1 MRRIETYEEIL
12 KEGLI
17 IYLLKSKL
25 SSAEL
30 FNSNRDNNQISD
42 IKEILYRSRDI
53 LPRKYTQDIK
63 KKLHKIVNKKNRSKL
78 EEETNKYLIKLVRI
92 LRTEEKYR

>member
-1 MRRIETYEEIL
+1 MS
-12 KEGLI
+12 
-17 IYLLKSKL
+17 KS

-30 FNSNRDNNQISD
+30 FNSNPDNNQISD

-53 LPRKYTQDIK
+53 LPRKYTKDIK
-63 KKLHKIVNKKNRSKL
+63 KKLHKTVNKKNHSKL
-78 EEETNKYLIKLVRI
+78 EEEETNKYLTKLVRI